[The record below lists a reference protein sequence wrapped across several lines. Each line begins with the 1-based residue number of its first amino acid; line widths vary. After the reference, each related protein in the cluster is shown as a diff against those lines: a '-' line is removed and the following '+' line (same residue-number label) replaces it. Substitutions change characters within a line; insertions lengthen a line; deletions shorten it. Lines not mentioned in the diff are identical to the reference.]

1 MPRQETA
8 NPLYDVLKS
17 QRHRYEPGE
26 VVELFARVG
35 KERVNALANVLAQY
49 IGVNLPEAIAK
60 RNGLSDY
67 RTNPYVLLTCASVM
81 KLSEPARFA
90 DFLFNNKLYMG
101 LETSFGKSIEAAVL
115 GFYPLGSEEP
125 ARWIDPPEKV
135 SEAQSLAGLSREEKA
150 RKRRQS
156 VWREID
162 KSCIV
167 GTRRYLV
174 SVKSGPNCI
183 NDTQVQAMTDAIST
197 NHVEWL
203 AQSKRTYP
211 QVDSLDIIIGLTY
224 GTERT
229 TNNKENQILIKL
241 LDAGFTEENRRKWP
255 GVLVAK
261 KVRATRVYR
270 QVGMEFWAT
279 VGSPSQPQQAQFVFL
294 EVLLA
299 LAKALNLAAKQAD
312 LETRINLKIKSLC
325 SELSGLIFRRNGLP
339 GWVSESFTDTELFWF
354 ATALSAFYD
363 EGI

>member
-1 MPRQETA
+1 MPHRKIA

-17 QRHRYEPGE
+17 QRHRYEPEE
-26 VVELFARVG
+26 VVRLFARVG
-35 KERVNALANVLAQY
+35 KERVNALADVLAQY
-49 IGVNLPEAIAK
+49 IGANLPEAIAK
-60 RNGLSDY
+60 RNGLPDY

-81 KLSEPARFA
+81 KLSDPARFA

-101 LETSFGKSIEAAVL
+101 LETSFGKSIEAAIL
-115 GFYPLGSEEP
+115 GFYPLNSKP
-125 ARWIDPPEKV
+125 SARWIDPPEKV
-135 SEAQSLAGLSREEKA
+135 SEAQSLVGLSREQKA

-162 KSCIV
+162 KSCVI
-167 GTRRYLV
+167 GNRRYLV

-183 NDTQVQAMTDAIST
+183 NDTQVQAMTDAISV
-197 NHVEWL
+197 NHAEWL
-203 AQSKRTYP
+203 VQTKQTYP
-211 QVDSLDIIIGLTY
+211 GVNSLDIIVGLTY

-241 LDAGFTEENRRKWP
+241 LGAGFAEEDRSSLP

-261 KVRATRVYR
+261 KGRATRVYR

-279 VGSPSQPQQAQFVFL
+279 VGSPSQPNQAQFVFL

-312 LETRINLKIKSLC
+312 LETRINLKIEALRSALK
-325 SELSGLIFRRNGLP
+325 GLMFPRKGLP
-339 GWVSESFTDTELFWF
+339 TWVSESLSDTELFWF
-354 ATALSAFYD
+354 ATALTAFYD